1 MNQPIEKI
9 KVPKVLKPTNKK
21 ALFWNFG
28 DWILIISSP
37 MFPPSLST
45 IAAQLGKIETELILN
60 KGNS

>member
-9 KVPKVLKPTNKK
+9 KVPKVLKPMNKK
-21 ALFWNFG
+21 ALFKTLG
-28 DWILIISSP
+28 TSVISSP